1 MKSLFADTPL
11 KRAALWATQFAWNRN
26 SCNSLLKY
34 PPIRGYLY
42 RTNTDTTNLPVVPE
56 NLPEP
61 DAEPWRLAK
70 NKVRPMYIW
79 LILVLT
85 YANMNIEHFIR
96 VHTSL
101 SSFPSAASS
110 EKHVYLIIVLS
121 KQFMTLKEK
130 MEVTNTAE
138 KITHMYPT
146 NKKVS
151 KYLFNVA
158 KLLIV
163 LI

>member
-1 MKSLFADTPL
+1 
-11 KRAALWATQFAWNRN
+11 
-26 SCNSLLKY
+26 
-34 PPIRGYLY
+34 
-42 RTNTDTTNLPVVPE
+42 
-56 NLPEP
+56 
-61 DAEPWRLAK
+61 
-70 NKVRPMYIW
+70 MYIW

>member
-1 MKSLFADTPL
+1 
-11 KRAALWATQFAWNRN
+11 
-26 SCNSLLKY
+26 
-34 PPIRGYLY
+34 
-42 RTNTDTTNLPVVPE
+42 
-56 NLPEP
+56 
-61 DAEPWRLAK
+61 
-70 NKVRPMYIW
+70 
-79 LILVLT
+79 
-85 YANMNIEHFIR
+85 MNIEHFIR

-146 NKKVS
+146 NKKVQYRENQAAASVRDKKRKCANLVIVCS
-151 KYLFNVA
+151 KN
-158 KLLIV
+158 
-163 LI
+163 